1 MLSSGTY
8 GIILSIAGPLV
19 ILACCFAAVYFRHL
33 VRGAKERIAAP
44 AQEVRQSW
52 VDADARP
59 ASEPIP
65 DADNSEDIGGSA
77 PIDATEVFVSEERET
92 ISTRRN
98 TEPSM
103 RRNTEPLTRVRIPY
117 FLVCLGLN
125 AQTLDDELNGA
136 ARVMMGC
143 CGVGPDPES
152 DRSPTEL

>member
-1 MLSSGTY
+1 MMSL
-8 GIILSIAGPLV
+8 
-19 ILACCFAAVYFRHL
+19 
-33 VRGAKERIAAP
+33 EAP
-44 AQEVRQSW
+44 SPTPGN
-52 VDADARP
+52 ARP

-92 ISTRRN
+92 ISMRRN

-143 CGVGPDPES
+143 CGVEPDPES